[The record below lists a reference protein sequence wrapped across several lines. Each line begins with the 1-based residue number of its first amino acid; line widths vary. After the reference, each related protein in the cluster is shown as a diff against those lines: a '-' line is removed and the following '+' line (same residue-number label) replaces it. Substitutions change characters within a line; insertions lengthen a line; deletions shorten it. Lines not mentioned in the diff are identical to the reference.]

1 MFLIGFPLL
10 LIPLAIFNII
20 VFLMPGVSMTSALNV
35 VTLPSGASWQMSF
48 ADILIG
54 LGLVLL
60 IPEMAK
66 AVRPGVKSIVD
77 HGLALILFVVA
88 LAQFLLLE
96 KFATSTYFA
105 LTLICFVDLVASIV
119 VQSRRASAVR
129 AASRATPAAVE
140 AVRDTRAEAALLATQ
155 VQANVPAP
163 VPGAVADHAQALS
176 EHASDSGEKPAN

>member
-10 LIPLAIFNII
+10 LIPLAIFNIV
-20 VFLMPGVSMTSALNV
+20 VFLMPGVSMTSAVNV
-35 VTLPSGASWQMSF
+35 VTLPSGASWPMSF

-66 AVRPGVKSIVD
+66 AVRPGAKSIVD
-77 HGLALILFVVA
+77 HGLALILFVAA

-105 LTLICFVDLVASIV
+105 LTLICFVDLIGSIV

-129 AASRATPAAVE
+129 TASRTNF
-140 AVRDTRAEAALLATQ
+140 AVRDVAPATPVEPAVLPSPASANEPTLEA
-155 VQANVPAP
+155 
-163 VPGAVADHAQALS
+163 GARTDQPH
-176 EHASDSGEKPAN
+176 